1 MVGFEQEG
9 VCVVDENKVAAVDL
23 CGREVVHGDD
33 KRARTLR
40 TAKIGVLKV
49 VEGSEARSSAR
60 RRLNRIGSPVPRDTD
75 NHPSVHR
82 DHPSNVPAGRTAL
95 ERRGNDRDGQTLR

>member
-9 VCVVDENKVAAVDL
+9 ACVVDETKVAAVDL

-40 TAKIGVLKV
+40 TAKDRHLQA
-49 VEGSEARSSAR
+49 VEG
-60 RRLNRIGSPVPRDTD
+60 
-75 NHPSVHR
+75 
-82 DHPSNVPAGRTAL
+82 
-95 ERRGNDRDGQTLR
+95 

>member
-9 VCVVDENKVAAVDL
+9 ACVVDENKVAAVDL

-40 TAKIGVLKV
+40 TANIGVLK
-49 VEGSEARSSAR
+49 AA
-60 RRLNRIGSPVPRDTD
+60 
-75 NHPSVHR
+75 
-82 DHPSNVPAGRTAL
+82 
-95 ERRGNDRDGQTLR
+95 